1 MAATSLSNR
10 TGSQPP
16 FALALLAT
24 RRVHPANIGFD
35 MGIGESQ
42 TNMKFMR
49 IIERFGKKDENS
61 NSMLQEFKV
70 WLETVRNIATNL
82 FILFV
87 ILGLV
92 GIGVWETFRKT
103 ILIEPVEI
111 PTELADLG
119 FTSRIVAHRLIDE
132 ARNIHREAKTNKQ
145 LRGLSPRWEQVDI
158 EVSVGEIDI
167 QALIRY
173 VKKTLGFSDTR
184 IGGEITRNG
193 SSFELRLR
201 STNPRHS
208 FNEIPPQEMSELHKL
223 FDLGARELVR
233 AVDPYV
239 LAYYLRERDP
249 EASLKLVKISLKDD
263 WTDDDAWAYNLWGLL
278 LATEGKLADSYEKY
292 SKAIGEN
299 QDFAAPYNNW
309 GLGLTA
315 EGKYV
320 KAIEKFEIAVGID
333 DEFAIAYTNWGKAL
347 SGQEKFADAIV
358 KLQKAIKV
366 DPNFAVAHRVWG
378 DALVAKREYDE
389 AFEQYRKA
397 IEKDPAYAGAY
408 NNWGRA
414 YTMQGNHDEAIK
426 KFRKAVEINPKLV
439 LAYVNLGRALMEL
452 SEFEGAGEQSRK
464 AIHIDPEYGQA
475 YKLLGDVFE
484 AGEECDCAIAMW
496 QKAGE
501 VDLNESI
508 CEKPKTEQ
516 DWKDC
521 IN

>member
-1 MAATSLSNR
+1 MPHQDWA
-10 TGSQPP
+10 GSQPP

-35 MGIGESQ
+35 VGMGESQ

-49 IIERFGKKDENS
+49 NILRDRKKDENS
-61 NSMLQEFKV
+61 NSMLQKFKV
-70 WLETVRNIATNL
+70 LLETARDIATST

-92 GIGVWETFRKT
+92 GIGVWETFQKT

-145 LRGLSPRWEQVDI
+145 LRGLSPRWEQIDI

-193 SSFELRLR
+193 SAFELRLR

-208 FNEIPPQEMSELHKL
+208 FNEIAPQEKSQLNKL
-223 FDLGARELVR
+223 FELGARELVR

-249 EASLKLVKISLKDD
+249 EASLKLVKIILKDD

-278 LATEGKLADSYEKY
+278 LAADGEFAKSYEMY
-292 SKAIGEN
+292 QKAIDEN

-309 GLGLTA
+309 GLGLT
-315 EGKYV
+315 EEDEYV
-320 KAIEKFEIAVGID
+320 KAIEKFEAAVGID

-347 SGQEKFADAIV
+347 RAQSKFKDAIV
-358 KLQKAIKV
+358 KLQKAIEA

-378 DALVAKREYDE
+378 DALVDKREYDD

-414 YTMQGNHDEAIK
+414 LTVQGDHDEAIK
-426 KFRKAVEINPKLV
+426 RYRKAVEINPKLV
-439 LAYVNLGRALMEL
+439 EAYVNLGSALMAQ
-452 SEFEGAGEQSRK
+452 GNVKDAGEQYLK
-464 AIHIDPEYGQA
+464 AIQIDPEYDQA
-475 YKLLGDVFE
+475 YKPLGDVFE
-484 AGEECDCAIAMW
+484 AGENCGCAIAMW
-496 QKAGE
+496 QKAGK
-501 VDLNESI
+501 VDLNQTLCKEI
-508 CEKPKTEQ
+508 ETEK

-521 IN
+521 IK